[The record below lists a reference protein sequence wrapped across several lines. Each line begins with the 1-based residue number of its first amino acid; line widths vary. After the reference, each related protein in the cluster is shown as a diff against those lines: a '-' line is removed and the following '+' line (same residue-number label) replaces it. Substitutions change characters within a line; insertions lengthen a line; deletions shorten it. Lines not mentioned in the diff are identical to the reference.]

1 MALVAKAHPFQL
13 VVEIADNSGK
23 TTKKTFELQSADAA
37 AAATDA
43 AAVLAAFNAVTAGVV
58 KSYSINQVFVEN
70 ALVLPASGV
79 ENENQALLSIRL
91 ASDPTKYGG
100 FAIPAADPAI
110 FVAASGAGA
119 NQVDTGNAQLNTLV
133 ALFTAGNEA
142 YISDGENADPAL
154 DFSGKRRHVASRN
167 S

>member
-1 MALVAKAHPFQL
+1 MALVERTHPFEL
-13 VVEIADNSGK
+13 VVQIADNSGK
-23 TTKKTFELQSADAA
+23 TTKKTFEMQAADAA

-43 AAVLAAFNAVTAGVV
+43 AAILAALNGVTAGVV
-58 KSYSINQVFVEN
+58 KSYSINHVYVEN

-91 ASDPTKYGG
+91 ASDPTKYAG

-119 NQVDTGNAQLNTLV
+119 NVVDTGDAAVNTLV
-133 ALFTAGNEA
+133 SLFTSTNEA
-142 YISDGENADPAL
+142 YLSDGELADSSL
-154 DFSGKRRHVASRN
+154 DFSGKRRHVASRTG
-167 S
+167 

>member
-1 MALVAKAHPFQL
+1 MALVEKTHPFEL
-13 VVEIADNSGK
+13 VLEIADNSGK
-23 TTKKTFELQSADAA
+23 TTKKTFELQSATAA
-37 AAATDA
+37 DAATDS
-43 AAVLAAFNAVTAGVV
+43 AAVIAAVNPVTAGVI
-58 KSYSINQVFVEN
+58 KSYSINHIYVEN

-91 ASDPTKYGG
+91 ASDPTKYAS

-119 NQVDTGNAQLNTLV
+119 NVVDTGNADLNTLV
-133 ALFTAGNEA
+133 ELFTNGNEC
-142 YISDGENADPAL
+142 YISDGELADVGL

>member
-1 MALVAKAHPFQL
+1 MALVARAHPFELVIQL
-13 VVEIADNSGK
+13 ADNSGK
-23 TTKKTFELQSADAA
+23 TTKKTFEMQATTAED
-37 AAATDA
+37 AATDA
-43 AAVLAAFNAVTAGVV
+43 AAILSAFNAVTDGVV

-91 ASDPTKYGG
+91 ASDPTKYAS
-100 FAIPAADPAI
+100 FAIPAASPDI

-119 NQVDTGNAQLNTLV
+119 NVVNTGSGIVNALV
-133 ALFTAGNEA
+133 GLFTATNEA
-142 YISDGENADPAL
+142 YLSDGELADSSL

>member
-1 MALVAKAHPFQL
+1 MALVARTHPFEL
-13 VVEIADNSGK
+13 VVQIADNSGK

-37 AAATDA
+37 AAATDS
-43 AAVLAAFNAVTAGVV
+43 AAVLAALNGVTAGVV

-91 ASDPTKYGG
+91 ASDPTKYASV
-100 FAIPAADPAI
+100 AIPAADPGI
-110 FVAASGAGA
+110 FVSASGAGA
-119 NQVDTGNAQLNTLV
+119 NVVDTSSGLVNAFV
-133 ALFTAGNEA
+133 GLFSAGNEA
-142 YISDGENADPAL
+142 YVSDGELADPAL

>member
-1 MALVAKAHPFQL
+1 MALVARTHPFELMVQ
-13 VVEIADNSGK
+13 IADNSGK

-43 AAVLAAFNAVTAGVV
+43 AAILAALNGVTAGVV
-58 KSYSINQVFVEN
+58 KSYSINHVFIEN

-100 FAIPAADPAI
+100 FSIPAADPAI

-119 NQVDTGNAQLNTLV
+119 NTVNTGNAQVNALV
-133 ALFTAGNEA
+133 GLFTTGNEA
-142 YISDGENADPAL
+142 YLSDGEVADSSL

>member
-1 MALVAKAHPFQL
+1 MALVARTHPFEL
-13 VVEIADNSGK
+13 VIQVADNSGK

-37 AAATDA
+37 AAATDSA
-43 AAVLAAFNAVTAGVV
+43 AILTAFNAVTSGVV

-91 ASDPTKYGG
+91 ASDPTKYAS
-100 FAIPAADPAI
+100 FAIPAADPTI

-119 NQVDTGNAQLNTLV
+119 NVVDTGDAGVNALV
-133 ALFTAGNEA
+133 GLFTTGNEA
-142 YISDGENADPAL
+142 YLSDGELADSSL
-154 DFSGKRRHVASRN
+154 DFSGKRRHTASRN

>member
-1 MALVAKAHPFQL
+1 MALVARTHPFELMVQ
-13 VVEIADNSGK
+13 IADNSGK
-23 TTKKTFELQSADAA
+23 TTKKTYELQSADAA
-37 AAATDA
+37 AAATDSA
-43 AAVLAAFNAVTAGVV
+43 AILAALNAITAGVV

-91 ASDPTKYGG
+91 ASDPTKYATH
-100 FAIPAADPAI
+100 AIPAADPAI
-110 FVAASGAGA
+110 FVAVSGAGA
-119 NQVDTGNAQLNTLV
+119 NVVDTGNADVNTYV
-133 ALFTAGNEA
+133 ELFTATNEA
-142 YISDGENADPAL
+142 YISDGELADPAL

>member
-1 MALVAKAHPFQL
+1 MALVARTHPYELVIQL
-13 VVEIADNSGK
+13 ADNSGK

-37 AAATDA
+37 TAATDSA
-43 AAVLAAFNAVTAGVV
+43 AILAALIAVTEAVV
-58 KSYSINQVFVEN
+58 KSYSINHVFVEN

-91 ASDPTKYGG
+91 ASDPTKYAG
-100 FAIPAADPAI
+100 FSIPAADPGI
-110 FVAASGAGA
+110 FVSASGAGA
-119 NQVDTGNAQLNTLV
+119 NVVDTGNAAVNALV
-133 ALFTAGNEA
+133 DLFTDTNEA
-142 YISDGENADPAL
+142 YLSDGELADGSL